1 MEAVCYFCLCAI
13 TQYRLKK
20 SNASSQTNR
29 SSFSLLENTYDLLKF
44 INMSLVKPGNENE
57 VFQKKFKV
65 LSNWIES
72 FINRCFYV
80 MYIKESSILRDTIKQ
95 YQHQPHQAS
104 SQQQQQSS
112 QPHQQSSS
120 QQQTGSG
127 SQQQSTSRSSAVV
140 TSTTS
145 PQNEPPPPSPASSV
159 GSTNSNPTTT
169 TSSTAAHHNTGA
181 HTATASNVP
190 VSSSST
196 SASSSSN
203 INPKLFGLYEKF
215 FKFTES
221 NVKSQ
226 MIWETN
232 ENQINEIKY
241 LSDFRD
247 IIKQQVQRD
256 LHLDSEAEVFA
267 GYVISGLQLFKLN
280 NFSS

>member
-1 MEAVCYFCLCAI
+1 MLI
-13 TQYRLKK
+13 IDR
-20 SNASSQTNR
+20 
-29 SSFSLLENTYDLLKF
+29 
-44 INMSLVKPGNENE
+44 
-57 VFQKKFKV
+57 
-65 LSNWIES
+65 NWIES

-80 MYIKESSILRDTIKQ
+80 MYIKESSLLRDAIKQ
-95 YQHQPHQAS
+95 YQHQPHQGS
-104 SQQQQQSS
+104 SQQQQQQS

-120 QQQTGSG
+120 QQQTGSS

-169 TSSTAAHHNTGA
+169 TSSTAAHHNSANAHSGA
-181 HTATASNVP
+181 GSTASNVP

-203 INPKLFGLYEKF
+203 VNPKLFGLYEKF
-215 FKFTES
+215 FKITES

-241 LSDFRD
+241 LSGMYFRLLPCIVLLLVSRRVD
-247 IIKQQVQRD
+247 WYIIVPTLVK
-256 LHLDSEAEVFA
+256 F
-267 GYVISGLQLFKLN
+267 
-280 NFSS
+280 